1 MKSVVCFGD
10 SNTYGHNPVNGD
22 RFPESVR
29 WPCLLQNL
37 LGSEFKV
44 IEEGLN
50 GRTTVFDDPNDDWK
64 NGLDYIKGILCTHRP
79 VDYLVIML
87 GTNDMKT
94 VYNASLDEIAAGLNE
109 IVQRAEKVMDLKQ
122 GYVPKILIVSPPEI
136 STDVLAGP
144 FSGSFNEVSID
155 KSKRIAEYYKRVADK
170 HGCAISVLCQ
180 NDGAAFKV
188 AFHFWI
194 TIPQIGN
201 RSYLGGEHAFLLL
214 NCG

>member
-1 MKSVVCFGD
+1 MMKSVVCFGD

-22 RFPESVR
+22 RLPESVR

-37 LGSEFKV
+37 LGDGYKV

-64 NGLDYIKGILCTHRP
+64 NGVLCTHRP

-122 GYVPKILIVSPPEI
+122 GYVPKILVVSPPEI
-136 STDVLAGP
+136 STDILTGP
-144 FSGSFNEVSID
+144 FRDSFNEVSID
-155 KSKRIAEYYKRVADK
+155 KSKRLAEYYKRVADK
-170 HGCAISVLCQ
+170 HGCGFLDAKQYIKPSVEDGLHLDPAGHKGLAEAVSEAIKKL
-180 NDGAAFKV
+180 
-188 AFHFWI
+188 
-194 TIPQIGN
+194 
-201 RSYLGGEHAFLLL
+201 
-214 NCG
+214 

>member
-10 SNTYGHNPVNGD
+10 SNTYGHDPVTMD
-22 RFPESVR
+22 RLPDSVR
-29 WPCLLQNL
+29 WTCLLQKL
-37 LGSEFKV
+37 LGDEFKV

-64 NGLDYIKGILCTHRP
+64 NGVDYIKGILCTHRP

-94 VYNASLDEIAAGLNE
+94 VYNASLEAIADGLNE

-136 STDVLAGP
+136 STDILTGP
-144 FSGSFNEVSID
+144 FADSFNEVSID
-155 KSKRIAEYYKRVADK
+155 KSKRLADYYKKVADK
-170 HGCAISVLCQ
+170 HGCGFLDAKQYIRPSVEDGLHLDPNGHKGLAEAIANAIKEL
-180 NDGAAFKV
+180 
-188 AFHFWI
+188 
-194 TIPQIGN
+194 
-201 RSYLGGEHAFLLL
+201 
-214 NCG
+214 

>member
-10 SNTYGHNPVNGD
+10 SNTYGHNPINGE

-29 WPCLLQNL
+29 WPCLLQEL
-37 LGSEFKV
+37 LGDGYKV

-64 NGLDYIKGILCTHRP
+64 NGVDYIKGILCTHRP

-94 VYNASLDEIAAGLNE
+94 IYNASPEAISAGVNE
-109 IVQRAEKVMDLKQ
+109 IVSRAEKVMDLKQ

-136 STDVLAGP
+136 TEDVLKGP
-144 FSGSFNEVSID
+144 FGGSFDERSID
-155 KSKRIAEYYKRVADK
+155 KSKRLAGFYKNVADK
-170 HGCAISVLCQ
+170 HGCMFLDAKMHIKPSVE
-180 NDGAAFKV
+180 DGLHLGPEGHKGLAEAV
-188 AFHFWI
+188 AK
-194 TIPQIGN
+194 TL
-201 RSYLGGEHAFLLL
+201 LG
-214 NCG
+214 

>member
-1 MKSVVCFGD
+1 M
-10 SNTYGHNPVNGD
+10 
-22 RFPESVR
+22 
-29 WPCLLQNL
+29 QNL
-37 LGSEFKV
+37 LGDGYKV

-136 STDVLAGP
+136 TTDILTGP
-144 FSGSFNEVSID
+144 FSGSFNEAAID
-155 KSKRIAEYYKRVADK
+155 KSRRLSEYYKRVADK
-170 HGCAISVLCQ
+170 HGCAFLDAKQYIKPSVE
-180 NDGAAFKV
+180 DGLHLDPAGHKGLAEAVCEAIKK
-188 AFHFWI
+188 I
-194 TIPQIGN
+194 
-201 RSYLGGEHAFLLL
+201 
-214 NCG
+214 